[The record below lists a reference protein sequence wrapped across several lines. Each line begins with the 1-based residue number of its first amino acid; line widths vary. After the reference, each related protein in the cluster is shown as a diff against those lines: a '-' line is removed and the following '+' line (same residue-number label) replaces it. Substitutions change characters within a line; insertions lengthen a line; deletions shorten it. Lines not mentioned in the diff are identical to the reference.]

1 MEEFGSHSFVKKED
15 GRLLF
20 SGDYTNKENLLSWLI
35 SFREKAV
42 LIEPAWLREEI
53 HRILLKMQDNYKME
67 GKEG

>member
-1 MEEFGSHSFVKKED
+1 M
-15 GRLLF
+15 
-20 SGDYTNKENLLSWLI
+20 SWLI